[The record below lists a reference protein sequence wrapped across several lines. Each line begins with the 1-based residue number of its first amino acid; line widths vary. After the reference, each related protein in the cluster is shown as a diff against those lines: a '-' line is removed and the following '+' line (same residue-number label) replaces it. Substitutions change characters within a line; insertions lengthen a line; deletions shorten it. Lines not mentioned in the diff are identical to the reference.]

1 MRKKYQVGSA
11 VSAGI
16 GVLTGVLS
24 GIAQRKRLKKL
35 EEQYN
40 TKLLDSQEQYADSRT
55 NPNYFGNRDTTIAQ
69 LGQALSSGGILLGG
83 KYHSE
88 GGTPMIFQG
97 EPVEMEKGEVISN
110 DYVFSRVLPNKA
122 KNENFADMAKAFEK
136 QKGKLEKSE
145 KNNQATKN
153 SIELINQQLELLKQ
167 KQEEFKAQFGLNNVE
182 YIPQLEQD
190 LDNNNDGIN
199 DIITMAKGGYLKDK
213 NTYITKDGRETRRGL
228 WANVYLKNKQ
238 GGGFGNFL
246 LNNADAIGGLAQ
258 GVLSNVFPS
267 KQEVDTMQ
275 NQVTNFQNPY
285 QQQIA
290 NNYGGNP
297 MMQIAGY
304 GPYAGRQYHHPGI
317 NTGSN
322 NAGFMDYAR
331 NALQEQARE
340 NKYNNPLFNLGVQ
353 EYIKKYG
360 EHPSIG
366 QGMGEDIYNYIIDLA
381 KNPDIEYNSQPIQ
394 PIVPAN
400 VVAQQASMPI
410 NPKIDGRLTDAQI
423 QAMIQEKGYN
433 PRTTISYDPRTN
445 MPKASSIESMSISSS
460 GNISPDNIQMQQQVK
475 LAPKKFK
482 FARELGVDTTGLSK
496 SEIREA
502 DRLSRRLLKDERKGK
517 RLGDLNNLYAELLSK
532 GNIDGA
538 FDVYYDKS
546 LRTGTQGAEEG
557 YLREILAGKE
567 FDPMSADYMDRG
579 NMNQY
584 AGQKLKKQMGVAR
597 TPLQRR
603 LGMKAFGGNS
613 LLFPFK
619 KKV

>member
-1 MRKKYQVGSA
+1 MRRKYQVGSA
-11 VSAGI
+11 ISAGV

-40 TKLLDSQEQYADSRT
+40 NKLLESQEQYADSRT
-55 NPNYFGNRDTTIAQ
+55 NPNYFGDRDTTIAQ
-69 LGQALSSGGILLGG
+69 LGKELSSGGILLGG
-83 KYHSE
+83 KYHSK
-88 GGTPMIFQG
+88 GGTPMIFKG
-97 EPVEMEKGEVISN
+97 EPVEMEKGEVISD

-122 KNENFADMAKAFEK
+122 KNENFADMAKVLEK
-136 QKGKLEKSE
+136 QKGRLEKNE

-182 YIPQLEQD
+182 YIPQLEKD

-246 LNNADAIGGLAQ
+246 LNNADTIGGIAQ

-267 KQEVDTMQ
+267 RQEVDTMQ

-297 MMQIAGY
+297 MMQM
-304 GPYAGRQYHHPGI
+304 GPLAGRQAQYPGI

-322 NAGFMDYAR
+322 NAGFMDYGR
-331 NALQEQARE
+331 NAIQQQED
-340 NKYNNPLFNLGVQ
+340 KYNDPMFRAAVQ
-353 EYIKKYG
+353 EYINKTNVIPEVGPGMNQEFYRTLM
-360 EHPSIG
+360 HQFQYPDVQSI
-366 QGMGEDIYNYIIDLA
+366 
-381 KNPDIEYNSQPIQ
+381 
-394 PIVPAN
+394 PAN
-400 VVAQQASMPI
+400 MPASMVAQQASMPI
-410 NPKIDGRLTDAQI
+410 NYMANDRLTDAQI

-433 PRTTISYDPRTN
+433 PRTMGYDPRTN
-445 MPKASSIESMSISSS
+445 MPQVNSIESMPMYPI
-460 GNISPDNIQMQQQVK
+460 GNISPANIQMQQEFK

-482 FARELGVDTTGLSK
+482 FARKLGVNTAGLNK

-502 DRLSRRLLKDERKGK
+502 DRLSRRLLKDELKGR
-517 RLGDLNNLYAELLSK
+517 RLGDLNYLYAELLSK
-532 GNIDGA
+532 GNIDEA

-557 YLREILAGKE
+557 YLREVLAGKE
-567 FDPMSADYMDRG
+567 FVPMSADYMDRG

-584 AGQKLKKQMGVAR
+584 SGQKLKKQMGVAT